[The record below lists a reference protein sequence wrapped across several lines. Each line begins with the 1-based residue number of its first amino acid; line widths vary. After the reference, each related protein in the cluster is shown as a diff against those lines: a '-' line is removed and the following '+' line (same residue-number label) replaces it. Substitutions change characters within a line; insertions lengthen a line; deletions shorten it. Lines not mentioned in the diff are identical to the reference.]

1 MSVPKKVI
9 SLTTKSWRLK
19 LLNQS
24 DECDSIR
31 KNLGVLEIKMK
42 NGVLILNDNL
52 RERNIETCTF
62 KMQTQPYEKTLI
74 VIIKSK
80 TILHTNFLV
89 N

>member
-1 MSVPKKVI
+1 MA
-9 SLTTKSWRLK
+9 
-19 LLNQS
+19 
-24 DECDSIR
+24 
-31 KNLGVLEIKMK
+31 VLEIRMK
-42 NGVLILNDNL
+42 NGVLILSDNL

-89 N
+89 K

>member
-80 TILHTNFLV
+80 TILHNNFQV

>member
-1 MSVPKKVI
+1 MA
-9 SLTTKSWRLK
+9 
-19 LLNQS
+19 
-24 DECDSIR
+24 
-31 KNLGVLEIKMK
+31 VLEIRMK
-42 NGVLILNDNL
+42 NGVLILSDNL
-52 RERNIETCTF
+52 REPNIETCTF

>member
-24 DECDSIR
+24 VECDSIR
-31 KNLGVLEIKMK
+31 KKLGVLEIKMK

-62 KMQTQPYEKTLI
+62 EMQTQPYEKTLI

-80 TILHTNFLV
+80 TILHNNFLV

>member
-52 RERNIETCTF
+52 RERSIETCTF

-80 TILHTNFLV
+80 TILHNNFLV

>member
-1 MSVPKKVI
+1 MAVKVYNDVTDAFI
-9 SLTTKSWRLK
+9 CNT
-19 LLNQS
+19 
-24 DECDSIR
+24 
-31 KNLGVLEIKMK
+31 GLEHRHDHII
-42 NGVLILNDNL
+42 NAL
-52 RERNIETCTF
+52 ETCSF

>member
-24 DECDSIR
+24 VECDSIR

-80 TILHTNFLV
+80 TILHNNFLV

>member
-24 DECDSIR
+24 DECNSIR
-31 KNLGVLEIKMK
+31 KNMAVLEIRMK
-42 NGVLILNDNL
+42 NGVLILSDNL

-89 N
+89 K

>member
-9 SLTTKSWRLK
+9 SLTTKNWCLK

-80 TILHTNFLV
+80 TILHNNFLV

>member
-9 SLTTKSWRLK
+9 SLTTKSWCLK

-89 N
+89 K

>member
-80 TILHTNFLV
+80 TILHSNFLV

>member
-80 TILHTNFLV
+80 TILHNNFLV

>member
-1 MSVPKKVI
+1 MA
-9 SLTTKSWRLK
+9 
-19 LLNQS
+19 
-24 DECDSIR
+24 
-31 KNLGVLEIKMK
+31 VLEIRMK
-42 NGVLILNDNL
+42 DGVLILSDNF
-52 RERNIETCTF
+52 RERNIETCSF

>member
-24 DECDSIR
+24 DECNSIR
-31 KNLGVLEIKMK
+31 KNMAVLEIRMK
-42 NGVLILNDNL
+42 DGVLILSDNL
-52 RERNIETCTF
+52 RERNIETCSF

>member
-1 MSVPKKVI
+1 MA
-9 SLTTKSWRLK
+9 
-19 LLNQS
+19 
-24 DECDSIR
+24 
-31 KNLGVLEIKMK
+31 VLEIRMK
-42 NGVLILNDNL
+42 NGVLILSDNL